1 MKKKRKIVS
10 GEYVCQHAVIRNTR
24 YSKKN
29 TMSSKNWRCDA
40 GICNYSSTSKDFNC
54 DDRLNNQA
62 ANNEQIII
70 WCDKFINE
78 NEQDD
83 QHTLNQLYEVGGQVI
98 IFTDEQGC
106 LEYIDKIQEKNK
118 LMLIVSGSLGKSF
131 VPKIYNR
138 VQIYLIYIFCGRK
151 MQHKF
156 WAEKY
161 EKIKDVFDNIIE
173 LRKDLEGEME
183 KLKTDEICRKIVD
196 LFSKKSSSSSKFQE
210 SFNINN
216 SKHDDDH
223 QSKDDLKIPVISA
236 NVPSSKEVSPS
247 TIGEME
253 INNSMQYSETVAPY
267 VHYKQQTEFADTG
280 KKI

>member
-1 MKKKRKIVS
+1 
-10 GEYVCQHAVIRNTR
+10 
-24 YSKKN
+24 
-29 TMSSKNWRCDA
+29 
-40 GICNYSSTSKDFNC
+40 
-54 DDRLNNQA
+54 
-62 ANNEQIII
+62 
-70 WCDKFINE
+70 
-78 NEQDD
+78 
-83 QHTLNQLYEVGGQVI
+83 
-98 IFTDEQGC
+98 
-106 LEYIDKIQEKNK
+106 
-118 LMLIVSGSLGKSF
+118 
-131 VPKIYNR
+131 
-138 VQIYLIYIFCGRK
+138 

-183 KLKTDEICRKIVD
+183 KLKTEQIYRKIVD